1 MAYGLYV
8 YIYDGVPTLHSD
20 SNIILLT
27 FGSNSRDYVH
37 TLQLFLLLLVIARSL

>member
-8 YIYDGVPTLHSD
+8 IYNGVPTLHSD

-37 TLQLFLLLLVIARSL
+37 TSAG